1 MASDKG
7 QDGSSDEPESSDE
20 NTASNVTELFPE
32 LFEDVAEP
40 TLEESLEANI
50 AAFGENDLAPEFDA
64 VETTVDDD
72 GWSSVTALAGITT
85 ADIEPEPD
93 EDGPATADNPLVDET
108 HPEDTVTLG
117 AEVVVESAQVIEPT
131 EPVDLEMRQ
140 IAGLTAG
147 SMMKLSLGRAFEF
160 NESNEGGSFSLR
172 VMEDGNVV
180 VHPGSA
186 KAIIDE
192 IEVTEPTVIGDAILN
207 VSSACFSVRPPRPDV
222 GTEPRLKTIN
232 ATFFSATAITVP
244 PLGAEEPL
252 SPEQLA
258 GSRLG
263 ALVNRNPLTRGAIGQ
278 EAWDF
283 LQNIRDIRAA
293 VAERH
298 RLVHPDPEELKTRLS
313 RLDPGLWERG
323 VDHQLFGRFSVA
335 YATIPWEPRFD
346 NPELIPEMLHE
357 PIVEMSLLPWVPVTA
372 NLLYGPL
379 AIVGRRA
386 ARLAASRHAI
396 LSLAALSVPGD
407 VRFSIRADR
416 TKSASWNWCRSLPP
430 MMSGEGDGFE
440 VMVVDGVENIKA
452 AMSDLAAASLAAS
465 ADLLMEDSWDPSRQ
479 PAATT
484 NPSGMILLADSIE
497 EIDQPCGTV
506 LQIHPDGTASVTN
519 HLNETIQVTPIGATE
534 AFAHDMAT
542 RVADILTNSFL

>member
-7 QDGSSDEPESSDE
+7 QDGSNDEPESSDE

-32 LFEDVAEP
+32 LFEDVADP

-50 AAFGENDLAPEFDA
+50 AAFGEDDLAPEFDA
-64 VETTVDDD
+64 VETMVDDDD
-72 GWSSVTALAGITT
+72 GWSSVTSLAGVTT
-85 ADIEPEPD
+85 ADVEPDHD
-93 EDGPATADNPLVDET
+93 EDGPDTADNPLVDET
-108 HPEDTVTLG
+108 HPEETVTLG

-207 VSSACFSVRPPRPDV
+207 VSSACFSVRPPRPEV

-232 ATFFSATAITVP
+232 ATFFSAAAITVP

-252 SPEQLA
+252 PPEQLA

-283 LQNIRDIRAA
+283 LQNIRDVRAA

-313 RLDPGLWERG
+313 RLDPGLWG
-323 VDHQLFGRFSVA
+323 A
-335 YATIPWEPRFD
+335 
-346 NPELIPEMLHE
+346 
-357 PIVEMSLLPWVPVTA
+357 
-372 NLLYGPL
+372 
-379 AIVGRRA
+379 GRRPPA
-386 ARLAASRHAI
+386 VRPVQCRLRHHPLGAP
-396 LSLAALSVPGD
+396 L
-407 VRFSIRADR
+407 
-416 TKSASWNWCRSLPP
+416 
-430 MMSGEGDGFE
+430 
-440 VMVVDGVENIKA
+440 
-452 AMSDLAAASLAAS
+452 
-465 ADLLMEDSWDPSRQ
+465 RQ
-479 PAATT
+479 
-484 NPSGMILLADSIE
+484 S
-497 EIDQPCGTV
+497 
-506 LQIHPDGTASVTN
+506 
-519 HLNETIQVTPIGATE
+519 
-534 AFAHDMAT
+534 
-542 RVADILTNSFL
+542 